1 MDGDSPILTEGR
13 CSIGSIP
20 KCRRESHCWRCAAM
34 WAPSMQK
41 VKGVSRMQPQV
52 AEATNMEMLK
62 PKSCWFKQQN
72 VCFNMS
78 NQHFNKPNLK
88 FHQPNL
94 GNRSRK
100 HSDWSKK
107 HQKTCN
113 ERNIFWVFPSPQCQ
127 ISPLPAQRLDPM
139 LGGMDF
145 ISLWA
150 EVKACAITS
159 WV

>member
-78 NQHFNKPNLK
+78 NQHFKQTKLEISSTKPWESKPQTLGLK
-88 FHQPNL
+88 
-94 GNRSRK
+94 
-100 HSDWSKK
+100 
-107 HQKTCN
+107 QKTWKYATK
-113 ERNIFWVFPSPQCQ
+113 ETFFEY
-127 ISPLPAQRLDPM
+127 
-139 LGGMDF
+139 
-145 ISLWA
+145 SLHPN
-150 EVKACAITS
+150 VKYPPYQPKE
-159 WV
+159 